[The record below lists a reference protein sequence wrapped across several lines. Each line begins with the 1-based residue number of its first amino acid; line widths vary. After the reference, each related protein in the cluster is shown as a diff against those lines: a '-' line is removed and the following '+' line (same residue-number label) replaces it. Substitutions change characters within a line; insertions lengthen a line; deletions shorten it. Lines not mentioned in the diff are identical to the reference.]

1 MRVWGSQLWH
11 AMATKPLS
19 IDSLTVLLAILVGV
33 EIDASLDKDLH
44 QNSATATTA
53 ATAPTAT
60 TTSFAGASTSAIMED
75 IIRTV
80 GSKRILFPDLLGT
93 VIELARSSQSSQ
105 SSQHSSGDRDHHSQ
119 HHVPP
124 SPSSSSSSH
133 LQSHLAVTLHVIK
146 AWLEGRERAGNA
158 DALSALSAGE

>member
-19 IDSLTVLLAILVGV
+19 MDSLTVLLAILVGV

-44 QNSATATTA
+44 QNSATATATA
-53 ATAPTAT
+53 A
-60 TTSFAGASTSAIMED
+60 SFDGTRSSAVED

-119 HHVPP
+119 HHVPL
-124 SPSSSSSSH
+124 SSSSP
-133 LQSHLAVTLHVIK
+133 SHLAVTLHVIK

-158 DALSALSAGE
+158 DALSTLSAGE